1 MQEPIP
7 VMDNTG
13 IWNPVSAGRDLT
25 WILPHPAH
33 TCQKLKRRTCLLSLA
48 SRTAATSASSVSSP
62 PRTRRNDEDILNCDH
77 ELNIIS

>member
-7 VMDNTG
+7 VTDNTG
-13 IWNPVSAGRDLT
+13 IWNPVTAGRDLT